1 MRPKKYP
8 YTGSKINK
16 VTTTGIGARELVVF
30 PNVAFRKTLLK
41 YVFSVVKQHDNT
53 TIIYF
58 RIPKLLGGYEEERAK
73 VYLSYEKTMMI
84 LNSY

>member
-8 YTGSKINK
+8 YIGSKINK

>member
-8 YTGSKINK
+8 YTGSKIKK
-16 VTTTGIGARELVVF
+16 VTTTGIGAQELVVF
-30 PNVAFRKTLLK
+30 PNVAFRKDLLK
-41 YVFSVVKQHDNT
+41 HIFSVVKQHDNT